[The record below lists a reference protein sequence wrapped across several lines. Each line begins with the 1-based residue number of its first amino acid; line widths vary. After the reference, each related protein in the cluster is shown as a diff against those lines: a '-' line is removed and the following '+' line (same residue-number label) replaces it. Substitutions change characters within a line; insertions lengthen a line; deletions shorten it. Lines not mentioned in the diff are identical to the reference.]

1 MPCPASPSLCER
13 SELMWSLVGMDPAEE
28 EAAILTK
35 QICEGMAVSRDV

>member
-1 MPCPASPSLCER
+1 MCSLMGVD
-13 SELMWSLVGMDPAEE
+13 SAEE